1 MFKKVVL
8 KAFDKAKKDIS
19 GRSNKTSQSN
29 FISES
34 LLNDFKFQISSKT
47 LRNLYDKSVGSEENE
62 DISINSEYVENLCL
76 FLGFENYN
84 DFLKK
89 YSNDLTESK
98 NVSLLNTIKKNRA
111 TLAIGLVSII
121 IIIFATTFNK
131 QRWMI
136 WDNMQY
142 IEVDFDAE
150 KYSLSQLKI
159 YNQERIDNFK
169 RVIPN
174 CQTEFYKND
183 GSANLWYGKN
193 NSGELEYFTSI
204 AKHPET
210 GKTLRE
216 ITDYMIKKYICKE

>member
-62 DISINSEYVENLCL
+62 DISINSEYIENLCL
-76 FLGFENYN
+76 FLGLENYN

-89 YSNDLTESK
+89 YPNDLTESK

>member
-62 DISINSEYVENLCL
+62 DISINSEYIENLCL

-98 NVSLLNTIKKNRA
+98 NISLLNTIKKNRV
-111 TLAIGLVSII
+111 TLVIGLVSII

>member
-62 DISINSEYVENLCL
+62 DISINSEYIENLCL

-98 NVSLLNTIKKNRA
+98 NISLLNTIKKNRA